1 MKTLEIV
8 FGNSCYHTLRNS
20 KIDNDILMINIL
32 FNVGDLSNIENY
44 NIKIPKELCLDEKN
58 DNVLN
63 EVTKI
68 IENINKNNKIR
79 VWSGRNDIYS
89 YLIMLFISSII
100 KKYDYSLYAVYS
112 DDYNKEYP
120 SPAVMREE
128 ELENL
133 TKFERKLS
141 KKEINNNAGVWEKL
155 VRENTD
161 LRIIENG
168 VVKSVSIDYYDE
180 YILKNLKMMG
190 EVKMAQL
197 VGKLMQNVYLQ
208 DILYVY
214 LIEKLIKDKKIKII
228 LNNNIRYF
236 ENLIEII
243 EN

>member
-32 FNVGDLSNIENY
+32 FNVRDLSNIENY

-79 VWSGRNDIYS
+79 VWSGHNDIYS
-89 YLIMLFISSII
+89 YLIMLFVSSII
-100 KKYDYSLYAVYS
+100 KKYDYSLYVVYS

-141 KKEINNNAGVWEKL
+141 NQEINNNTGIWEKL

-168 VVKSVSIDYYDE
+168 VVKSVSMDYYM
-180 YILKNLKMMG
+180 YI
-190 EVKMAQL
+190 
-197 VGKLMQNVYLQ
+197 
-208 DILYVY
+208 
-214 LIEKLIKDKKIKII
+214 
-228 LNNNIRYF
+228 
-236 ENLIEII
+236 
-243 EN
+243 

>member
-8 FGNSCYHTLRNS
+8 FGNSCYYTLRNS

-79 VWSGRNDIYS
+79 VWSGHNDIYS
-89 YLIMLFISSII
+89 YLIMLFVSSII
-100 KKYDYSLYAVYS
+100 KKYDYSLYVVYS

-141 KKEINNNAGVWEKL
+141 NQEINNNTGIWEKL

-168 VVKSVSIDYYDE
+168 VVKSVSMDYYDE

-190 EVKMAQL
+190 RVKMAQL
-197 VGKLMQNVYLQ
+197 VGKLMQNVYLE

-214 LIEKLIKDKKIKII
+214 LIEKLIKDGKIKII
-228 LNNNIRYF
+228 LDNNIRYF

>member
-20 KIDNDILMINIL
+20 KINNDILMINIL
-32 FNVGDLSNIENY
+32 FNVGDLSNIKNY

-63 EVTKI
+63 EVNKI

-79 VWSGRNDIYS
+79 VWSGHNDIYS
-89 YLIMLFISSII
+89 YLIMLFVSSII
-100 KKYDYSLYAVYS
+100 KKCDYSLYVVYS

-141 KKEINNNAGVWEKL
+141 KQEINNNAGVWEKL

-168 VVKSVSIDYYDE
+168 VVKSVSLDYYDE

-190 EVKMAQL
+190 KVKISQL
-197 VGKLMQNVYLQ
+197 VGKLIQNVYLQ
-208 DILYVY
+208 DILYIY
-214 LIEKLIKDKKIKII
+214 LIEKLIKDRKIKII
-228 LNNNIRYF
+228 LDNNIRYF